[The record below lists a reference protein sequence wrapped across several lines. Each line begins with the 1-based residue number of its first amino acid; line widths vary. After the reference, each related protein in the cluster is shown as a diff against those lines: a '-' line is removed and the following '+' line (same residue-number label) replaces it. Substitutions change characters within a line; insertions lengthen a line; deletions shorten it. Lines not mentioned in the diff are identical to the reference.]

1 MYATFTDL
9 IRKEAWWWPGKGRN
23 M

>member
-9 IRKEAWWWPGKGRN
+9 IPKKTWWWSGKGRN